1 LSRVGADLVRPQGTP
16 ELDGAIVDVLALLFD
31 PVPRSTLA
39 KAISSAGLYRSL
51 KLPDLYA
58 RLQALTEAG
67 VLVAAGES
75 WAVAPAERHRAT
87 LEIARRGALDRLA
100 EAVRSARP
108 AKISYHT
115 PNGTWWD
122 ILRELHFALYGGRWD
137 EVREGLCKAADPWPA
152 LAEGIDPAWFDGI
165 PADLAADAAVKI
177 VHDATVRLR
186 PCPAWR
192 ARLEAIP
199 PTTLDDNQHHFL
211 VGRLILEGRLDDA
224 RRLATARKSVQS
236 AADLAWLRLL
246 GGDAAG
252 AVDAWEAALTAYLKE
267 FGRRARYF
275 PDRAGLFFVV
285 ALLATGGLDRA
296 RVLAEAGGAKGVSG
310 VPHGHAVLSWLAR
323 SIHAP
328 DVDRLGCPSPERGWD
343 PVEVLLHALARRWTG
358 LPVPDLTRSIADAE
372 AAGLGWLSAQLG
384 RCAGVGANPVG
395 IDLSTLLRRPDRASH
410 ALAALEALVAG
421 GRTSVPAIEVPPER
435 DVRLVW
441 VITHTD
447 YWTMLEPREQVRA
460 KGKWSKGRPVALKRL
475 RDEASTM
482 AHLTAADRAA
492 SAMIREEVSSGRYR
506 DVSYHL
512 DGVRALRAVAGES
525 NLFVESG
532 GELVPAEVRPGKPRL
547 TAIRKEGEVE
557 LALAPCPEAGE
568 AARVMRAGPAA
579 FELVTFEPVHH
590 DIAKILGKK
599 PLLVPL
605 ADERRV
611 TALLTALGGRLH
623 VEADLGAGPQPV
635 TSDALPTFELRRR
648 GEGLAIDAV
657 VLALGAGGPRVRA
670 GHGAR
675 EVYAEIDGRRARGVR
690 DLTREVEALRAVLEA
705 CPSLVG
711 DGALIL
717 PEREAALTALSELTA
732 AGASLAWP
740 AGDPIRLVELGPA
753 ELELTLVS
761 QEEGF
766 AVEGRLGGTDLGTLL
781 GYLAASPGRFLGP
794 SDRLIALTAELRRRL
809 DELRALSEPGP
820 RLRFHRLRLPLV
832 DELANGAQV
841 RADEGWRAAVS
852 RLTALGEDP
861 PVPSTLR
868 AALRPYQADG
878 FRWLCRLARWG
889 VGGCLADDMGLGKTL
904 QVSALLLHRAPEG
917 PSLVVAPTSVLS
929 VWADEIARWAPTL
942 RVRAF
947 SGPRRAGAIEGL
959 AAYDVVLTSYA
970 ILPID
975 ADALAAVRFVVA
987 VLDEAQAI
995 KNPDTARARA
1005 ASALQADQ
1013 RVVTTGT
1020 PIENRLADLWSL
1032 FRFLNPGLLGSATAF
1047 EEQLA
1052 RPIERERSRLARD
1065 RLRRLVAPF
1074 LLRRTKSEVLTEL
1087 PPRTETALSIELDAR
1102 EVATYEA
1109 VRAEILERLE
1119 AEATGPGRRF
1129 ALLAGITRLRRAA
1142 SHPRM
1147 VLDDADPSSSKLQAL
1162 AEILDDVVPS
1172 GHKALVFSQFVD
1184 HLQLAR
1190 EALIAAGYRCRYLD
1204 GSTPAAARK
1213 REIDAFQAGD
1223 ADVFL
1228 ISLKAGGVGLN
1239 LTAADYVIHLD
1250 PWWNPA
1256 AEDQASDRSHRLGQ
1270 TRPVTVYRLVARDTV
1285 EDRIVAL
1292 HHRKRELALGILEG
1306 ADASGALSEQ
1316 ELLDL
1321 VFEKAGSEGKE
1332 VWRE

>member
-1 LSRVGADLVRPQGTP
+1 VRRVGGDL
-16 ELDGAIVDVLALLFD
+16 DSAIVDVLALMYD
-31 PVPRSTLA
+31 PAPRSTVA

-51 KLPDLYA
+51 KLADLHA
-58 RLQALTEAG
+58 RLQALTEAD
-67 VLVAAGES
+67 VLVADGES
-75 WAVAPAERHRAT
+75 WAVAPAERHRVT
-87 LEIARRGALDRLA
+87 LEIARRGDLERLA
-100 EAVRSARP
+100 DAVRAARP
-108 AKISYHT
+108 AKIGYHT

-122 ILRELHFALYGGRWD
+122 ILRELRFALYGGRWAD
-137 EVREGLCKAADPWPA
+137 VREGLSQAADPWPA
-152 LAEGIDPAWFDGI
+152 LVEGVDPAWFDPL

-177 VHDATVRLR
+177 VHDATVHLR

-192 ARLEAIP
+192 ERLEAIP
-199 PTTLDDNQHHFL
+199 PTTLDDNQYHFL
-211 VGRLILEGRLDDA
+211 VGRLILEGRLDEAQRLAKA
-224 RRLATARKSVQS
+224 RRSVQS

-252 AVDAWEAALTAYLKE
+252 AAEAWEAALTAYLKE

-275 PDRAGLFFVV
+275 PDRAGLFFVI
-285 ALLATGGLDRA
+285 ALLATGRLERA

-328 DVDRLGCPSPERGWD
+328 DVDRSACPSPERGWD
-343 PVEVLLHALARRWTG
+343 PVEVLIHALARRWTS
-358 LPVPDLTRSIADAE
+358 LPVPDLARPIADAE

-384 RCAGVGANPVG
+384 RCAGTGAAPVG
-395 IDLSTLLRRPDRASH
+395 IDLSTLLRRPDRVSQ

-421 GRTSVPAIEVPPER
+421 GGTSVPASEAPPER

-441 VITHTD
+441 IITHTD

-460 KGKWSKGRPVALKRL
+460 KGRWSKGRPVALKRL
-475 RDEASTM
+475 RQEASTM
-482 AHLTAADRAA
+482 EHLTAADRAA
-492 SAMIREEVSSGRYR
+492 CAMISEEVSSGRYR

-512 DGVRALRAVAGES
+512 DGVEALGAVAGAA

-532 GELVPAEVRPGKPRL
+532 GDFVPAEVRPGEPRL
-547 TAIRKEGEVE
+547 TAIRKEGAVE
-557 LALAPCPEAGE
+557 ISLAPCPEGGE
-568 AARVMRAGPAA
+568 AAKVTRAGPAA
-579 FELVTFEPVHH
+579 FELVTFRPVHH
-590 DIAKILGKK
+590 AIAKILGKK
-599 PLLVPL
+599 PLTVPL

-623 VEADLGAGPQPV
+623 VEADLGGGPQPV
-635 TSDALPTFELRRR
+635 TSGARPTFELRRR

-657 VLALGAGGPRVRA
+657 VFALGPGGPRVRP
-670 GHGAR
+670 GQGAR
-675 EVYAEIDGRRARGVR
+675 EVYAEIDGRRVRGVR
-690 DLTREVEALRAVLEA
+690 DLTREVEELRAVLDA

-711 DGALIL
+711 GGGWVFA
-717 PEREAALTALSELTA
+717 EREAALTAVSELTG

-740 AGDPIRLVELGPA
+740 AGDPIRLVELGLA
-753 ELELTLVS
+753 ELELELVS
-761 QEEGF
+761 KGEGF
-766 AVEGRLGGTDLGTLL
+766 SVEGRLGGTDLGTLL

-794 SDRLIALTAELRRRL
+794 SAGLIALTTELRRRL
-809 DELRALSEPGP
+809 DELRALSQPGP
-820 RLRFHRLRLPLV
+820 RLRFQRLRLPLV
-832 DELANGAQV
+832 EELAEGARV
-841 RADEGWRAAVS
+841 RADAGWRAAVS
-852 RLTALGEDP
+852 RLTAVGEET

-868 AALRPYQADG
+868 AELRPYQADG
-878 FRWLCRLARWG
+878 FRWLGRLARWG

-904 QVSALLLHRAPEG
+904 QVLALLLHRAPEG

-942 RVRAF
+942 SVRVF
-947 SGPRRAGAIEGL
+947 SGPRRAWALEGL
-959 AAYDVVLTSYA
+959 GPFDVVLTSYA

-975 ADALAAVRFVVA
+975 ADALVAVRFVVA
-987 VLDEAQAI
+987 VLDEAQSI

-1005 ASALQADQ
+1005 AFALQADQ
-1013 RVVTTGT
+1013 RVATTGT

-1032 FRFLNPGLLGSATAF
+1032 YQFLNPGLLGSEAEF
-1047 EEQLA
+1047 EEQFA
-1052 RPIERERSRLARD
+1052 RPIERERSRPVRD
-1065 RLRRLVAPF
+1065 RLRRVVAPF
-1074 LLRRTKSEVLTEL
+1074 LLRRTKAEVLTEL
-1087 PPRTETALSIELDAR
+1087 PPRTETALSIELDGR

-1109 VRAEILERLE
+1109 VRAEILDRLE

-1147 VLDDADPSSSKLQAL
+1147 VLDDADPSSTKLQVL

-1190 EALIAAGYRCRYLD
+1190 EALLTAGYRCRYLD

-1292 HHRKRELALGILEG
+1292 HHRKRELALGVLEG
-1306 ADASGALSEQ
+1306 ADAPGAMSEQ

-1321 VFEKAGSEGKE
+1321 VRGS
-1332 VWRE
+1332 

>member
-1 LSRVGADLVRPQGTP
+1 LSRGGGDLVRAQGTRD
-16 ELDGAIVDVLALLFD
+16 LDDAIVDVLALMLD

-39 KAISSAGLYRSL
+39 KAISSAGLYRSI
-51 KLPDLYA
+51 KLPDVHA
-58 RLQALTEAG
+58 RLQVLTAAG
-67 VLVAAGES
+67 VLVADGES
-75 WAVAPAERHRAT
+75 WTVAPAERHRVT
-87 LEIARRGALDRLA
+87 LEIARRGELDRLA
-100 EAVRSARP
+100 DAVRTARP
-108 AKISYHT
+108 AKISYRT

-122 ILRELHFALYGGRWD
+122 ILRELRFALYGGRWAD
-137 EVREGLCKAADPWPA
+137 LREGLSHAADSWPA
-152 LAEGIDPAWFDGI
+152 LADGVDPAWFDQL
-165 PADLAADAAVKI
+165 PDDLAADAAVKI
-177 VHDATVRLR
+177 VHHATIRVR
-186 PCPAWR
+186 PSPTWR

-199 PTTLDDNQHHFL
+199 PATLDDHQHHFL
-211 VGRLILEGRLDDA
+211 VGRLILEGRFDDA
-224 RRLATARKSVQS
+224 RRLATARRSVQS

-252 AVDAWEAALTAYLKE
+252 AADAWEGALTAYLKE

-285 ALLATGGLDRA
+285 ALLAVGRLDRA
-296 RVLAEAGGAKGVSG
+296 RVLADAGRANGVSG
-310 VPHGHAVLSWLAR
+310 VPHGHAVLSWVAR

-328 DVDRLGCPSPERGWD
+328 DVDRWGCPSPERGWD
-343 PVEVLLHALARRWTG
+343 PVEVLIHALARRWTG
-358 LPVPDLTRSIADAE
+358 LPVPELARQMADAE
-372 AAGLGWLSAQLG
+372 VAGLGWLSAQLG
-384 RCAGVGANPVG
+384 RCAGTDAAPAG
-395 IDLSTLLRRPDRASH
+395 IDLSTLLRRPDRASQ

-421 GRTSVPAIEVPPER
+421 GRTSAPVPQAPPER

-447 YWTMLEPREQVRA
+447 DWTMLEPREQVRS
-460 KGKWSKGRPVALKRL
+460 KGRWSKGRPVALWRL
-475 RDEASTM
+475 RDEAATM
-482 AHLTAADRAA
+482 EHLTAADRAVC
-492 SAMIREEVSSGRYR
+492 AMIREEVSSGRYR

-512 DGVRALRAVAGES
+512 DGVRALQAVVGES
-525 NLFVESG
+525 NLCVESG
-532 GELVPAEVRPGKPRL
+532 GELVPAQVRPGRPRL
-547 TAIRKEGEVE
+547 TAARKDGEVE
-557 LALAPCPEAGE
+557 IALAPCPEAGE
-568 AARVMRAGPAA
+568 VARVMRAGPAA

-590 DIAKILGKK
+590 EIAKILGKK
-599 PLLVPL
+599 PLLVSL
-605 ADERRV
+605 VDEARV
-611 TALLTALGGRLH
+611 TALLASLGGRLH
-623 VEADLGAGPQPV
+623 VEADLGGGPQPV
-635 TSDALPTFELRRR
+635 TSDARPTFELHRH
-648 GEGLAIDAV
+648 GEGLAIEAV
-657 VLALGAGGPRVRA
+657 VLPLGAGGPRVRQ
-670 GHGAR
+670 GQGAR
-675 EVYAEIDGRRARGVR
+675 EIYAEIDGRRVRGVR
-690 DLTREVEALRAVLEA
+690 DLTLEVDELRAVLDA
-705 CPSLVG
+705 CPSLAG
-711 DGALIL
+711 DGAWIL
-717 PEREAALTALSELTA
+717 SERESALTALSELTA
-732 AGASLAWP
+732 ASASLAWP

-753 ELELTLVS
+753 ELDLDLVS
-761 QEEGF
+761 DGEGF
-766 AVEGRLGGTDLGTLL
+766 SVEGRLGGTDLETLL

-794 SDRLIALTAELRRRL
+794 SNGLIALTSELRRRL
-809 DELRALSEPGP
+809 DELRALSQPGP

-832 DELANGAQV
+832 DELAGGARV
-841 RADEGWRAAVS
+841 RADEGWRAAVA

-868 AALRPYQADG
+868 AELRPYQADG
-878 FRWLCRLARWG
+878 FRWLGRLARWG

-904 QVSALLLHRAPEG
+904 QVLALLLHRAPAG

-942 RVRAF
+942 RVHVF
-947 SGPRRAGAIEGL
+947 SGPRRAGALEGL
-959 AAYDVVLTSYA
+959 GAYDVVLTSYA

-975 ADALAAVRFVVA
+975 AEALGAVRFVVA

-995 KNPDTARARA
+995 KNHDTARARA
-1005 ASALQADQ
+1005 AFELQADQ
-1013 RVVTTGT
+1013 RVATTGT

-1032 FRFLNPGLLGSATAF
+1032 FRYLNPGLLGSATEF

-1052 RPIERERSRLARD
+1052 RPIERERSRQARD

-1074 LLRRTKSEVLTEL
+1074 LLRRTKAEVLAEL
-1087 PPRTETALSIELDAR
+1087 PPRTETALSIELCER
-1102 EVATYEA
+1102 EIAAYEA
-1109 VRAEILERLE
+1109 VRAEILERVE

-1142 SHPRM
+1142 SHSRM
-1147 VLDDADPSSSKLQAL
+1147 VLADADPSSTKLQAL

-1190 EALIAAGYRCRYLD
+1190 EALIAGGYRCRYLD
-1204 GSTPAAARK
+1204 GSTPVAARK

-1306 ADASGALSEQ
+1306 ADASGGLSEQ

-1321 VFEKAGSEGKE
+1321 VRGSL
-1332 VWRE
+1332 

>member
-1 LSRVGADLVRPQGTP
+1 MSRVGGD
-16 ELDGAIVDVLALLFD
+16 LDGAIVDVLALMFD
-31 PVPRSTLA
+31 PAPRSTVA
-39 KAISSAGLYRSL
+39 KVISSAGLYRSL
-51 KLPDLYA
+51 KLPDLHA
-58 RLQALTEAG
+58 RLQVLTEAG
-67 VLVAAGES
+67 VLVADGES
-75 WAVAPAERHRAT
+75 WAVAPAKRHRVT
-87 LEIARRGALDRLA
+87 LEIARRGELDRLA
-100 EAVRSARP
+100 DAVRTARP

-122 ILRELHFALYGGRWD
+122 ILRELRFALYGGRWA
-137 EVREGLCKAADPWPA
+137 EVREGLPRAVDPWPA
-152 LAEGIDPAWFDGI
+152 LADGVDPAWFDQL
-165 PADLAADAAVKI
+165 PADLAADATVKI
-177 VHDATVRLR
+177 VHHATVHLR

-211 VGRLILEGRLDDA
+211 VGRLILEGRLADA
-224 RRLATARKSVQS
+224 RRLATARRSVQS

-285 ALLATGGLDRA
+285 ALLATGRLERA

-358 LPVPDLTRSIADAE
+358 LPVPELARPIADAE

-384 RCAGVGANPVG
+384 RCAGTGTALVG
-395 IDLSTLLRRPDRASH
+395 IDLSTLLRRPDRASQ
-410 ALAALEALVAG
+410 ALAALEALVVGASTG
-421 GRTSVPAIEVPPER
+421 APAIQAPPER

-482 AHLTAADRAA
+482 EHLTAADRAA
-492 SAMIREEVSSGRYR
+492 CAMIREEVSSGRYR
-506 DVSYHL
+506 DVSYQL

-525 NLFVESG
+525 KLFVEIG

-547 TAIRKEGEVE
+547 MAIRKDGLVE
-557 LALAPCPEAGE
+557 ISLAPCPEGGE
-568 AARVMRAGPAA
+568 AVRVMRAGPAA
-579 FELVTFEPVHH
+579 FELVTFEAVHH
-590 DIAKILGKK
+590 EIAKILGKK
-599 PLLVPL
+599 PLTLPL
-605 ADERRV
+605 ADEPRV

-623 VEADLGAGPQPV
+623 VEADLGEGPQPV
-635 TSDALPTFELRRR
+635 TSDARPSFELRRR

-657 VLALGAGGPRVRA
+657 VLPLGTGGPRVRP
-670 GHGAR
+670 GQGAR
-675 EVYAEIDGRRARGVR
+675 EVYAEIDGRRVRGVR
-690 DLTREVEALRAVLEA
+690 DLTREVEELRAVLDA

-711 DGALIL
+711 DSAWIL
-717 PEREAALTALSELTA
+717 SEREAALTALSELMA
-732 AGASLAWP
+732 ASASLAWP
-740 AGDPIRLVELGPA
+740 AGDPIRLVELGHA
-753 ELELTLVS
+753 DLDLELLS
-761 QEEGF
+761 DGEGF
-766 AVEGRLGGTDLGTLL
+766 TVEGRLGGTDLGTLL

-794 SDRLIALTAELRRRL
+794 LPPRPSGVGPSDCLIALTAELRRRL

-820 RLRFHRLRLPLV
+820 RLRFHRLRLPIV
-832 DELANGAQV
+832 DELADGARV
-841 RADEGWRAAVS
+841 RADDGWRAAVS
-852 RLTALGEDP
+852 RLTAVGEET

-868 AALRPYQADG
+868 AELRPYQADG
-878 FRWLCRLARWG
+878 FRWLGRLARWG

-904 QVSALLLHRAPEG
+904 QVLALLLHRAPEG

-929 VWADEIARWAPTL
+929 VWADEIGRWAPTL
-942 RVRAF
+942 RVHVY
-947 SGPRRAGAIEGL
+947 SGPRRAAALEGL
-959 AAYDVVLTSYA
+959 GAFDVVLTSYA

-975 ADALAAVRFVVA
+975 AEALHAVRFVVA
-987 VLDEAQAI
+987 VLDEAQSI

-1005 ASALQADQ
+1005 AFELQADQ
-1013 RVVTTGT
+1013 RVATTGT

-1032 FRFLNPGLLGSATAF
+1032 YRFVNPGLLGSEAEF
-1047 EEQLA
+1047 EEQFA
-1052 RPIERERSRLARD
+1052 RPIERERSRPARD
-1065 RLRRLVAPF
+1065 RLRRVVAPF

-1102 EVATYEA
+1102 EGATYEA
-1109 VRAEILERLE
+1109 VRAEILDRLE

-1147 VLDDADPSSSKLQAL
+1147 VLDDADPSSTKLQAL
-1162 AEILDDVVPS
+1162 VEILDDVVPS

-1190 EALIAAGYRCRYLD
+1190 EAMLAAGYRCRYLD

-1292 HHRKRELALGILEG
+1292 HHRKRELALGVLEG

-1321 VFEKAGSEGKE
+1321 VRGS
-1332 VWRE
+1332 